1 MMRHVT
7 TVFADMDGLVSDV
20 WETNPLFF
28 FFFFINIEILLLYS
42 LLIICVE
49 KEKVCVCQG
58 LENI

>member
-1 MMRHVT
+1 MMRRVT

-20 WETNPLFF
+20 WETNPL

>member
-20 WETNPLFF
+20 WETNPLF

>member
-28 FFFFINIEILLLYS
+28 FFFYQHRDIAAVFFTDYLR
-42 LLIICVE
+42 
-49 KEKVCVCQG
+49 
-58 LENI
+58 

>member
-28 FFFFINIEILLLYS
+28 FFYQHRDIAAVFFTDYLR
-42 LLIICVE
+42 
-49 KEKVCVCQG
+49 
-58 LENI
+58 

>member
-28 FFFFINIEILLLYS
+28 FFFFFKHIVFAAVFFTDYLR
-42 LLIICVE
+42 
-49 KEKVCVCQG
+49 
-58 LENI
+58 